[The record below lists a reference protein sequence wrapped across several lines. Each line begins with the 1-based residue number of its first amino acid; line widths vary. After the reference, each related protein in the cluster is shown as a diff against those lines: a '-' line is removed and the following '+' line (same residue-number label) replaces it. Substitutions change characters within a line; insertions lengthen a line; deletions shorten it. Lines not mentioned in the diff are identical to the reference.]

1 MYKIRI
7 ENTSKDFLIKTP
19 EALDIPN
26 AKVEIIEQTPTKIHT
41 RNTFANGFVYESV
54 LTEDGCEV
62 TANCPIVFDGSTG
75 FHFDFSKIEK

>member
-7 ENTSKDFLIKTP
+7 ENPSKDFLIKTT

-54 LTEDGCEV
+54 LTKDGYEI

-75 FHFDFSKIEK
+75 FHFDFSKIDQ

>member
-7 ENTSKDFLIKTP
+7 ENPGKDLLIKTP

-41 RNTFANGFVYESV
+41 RNTFTNGFV
-54 LTEDGCEV
+54 
-62 TANCPIVFDGSTG
+62 
-75 FHFDFSKIEK
+75 